1 MPGVLDK
8 SPEVIKGDT
17 VVISDFDDSYP
28 LQVESVRGEQVTAKS
43 SFSKT
48 SKDTDTTY
56 LQ

>member
-43 SFSKT
+43 SLSRR

-56 LQ
+56 L

>member
-43 SFSKT
+43 FYREQAKI
-48 SKDTDTTY
+48 
-56 LQ
+56 